1 MAKDDDTGTLS
12 EAERRRRSKEAASRL
27 PMRDEDWDAM
37 RGIRVVS
44 ILLKS
49 VAVILI
55 LVMITQIYFTLTD
68 PSGMQ
73 VTPGT
78 IMGEAVRLLAFAAFL
93 WGGADLAM
101 MLTRSH
107 HETRATRILM
117 QRQNNL
123 LSKIL
128 RGERK
133 MSKGPE

>member
-1 MAKDDDTGTLS
+1 MAKDDDTGTLT
-12 EAERRRRSKEAASRL
+12 EAERRKRNKEAAARL
-27 PMRDEDWDAM
+27 PMRDEDWDHM
-37 RGIRVVS
+37 RGIRIVAL
-44 ILLKS
+44 LLKS

-55 LVMITQIYFTLTD
+55 VVMIAQIYFTMTD
-68 PSGMQ
+68 PSGIA

-128 RGERK
+128 RGDRK
-133 MSKGPE
+133 MGKAPE

>member
-1 MAKDDDTGTLS
+1 MAKVEDTGTLS
-12 EAERRRRSKEAASRL
+12 EAERRTRAQAKVDKL
-27 PMRDEDWDAM
+27 PMRDEDWDPM
-37 RGIRVVS
+37 RGIRVVA

-49 VAVILI
+49 VSVILVI
-55 LVMITQIYFTLTD
+55 VMFAQIYFTLTD
-68 PSGMQ
+68 PSGMP

-93 WGGADLAM
+93 WGGADLAL

-123 LSKIL
+123 LGKIL
-128 RGERK
+128 RGDRK
-133 MSKGPE
+133 MGKPPE

>member
-12 EAERRRRSKEAASRL
+12 EAERRRRSKEAASGL

-55 LVMITQIYFTLTD
+55 LVMIMQIYFTLTD
-68 PSGMQ
+68 PSGMP

-133 MSKGPE
+133 MNKGPE

>member
-27 PMRDEDWDAM
+27 PMRDEDWDHM
-37 RGIRVVS
+37 RGIRIVA

-55 LVMITQIYFTLTD
+55 VVMLAQIYFTVTD
-68 PSGMQ
+68 PSGMP

-128 RGERK
+128 RSERK
-133 MSKGPE
+133 MGKDPE

>member
-27 PMRDEDWDAM
+27 SMRDEDWDAM

-68 PSGMQ
+68 PSGMP

-133 MSKGPE
+133 MNKGPE

>member
-1 MAKDDDTGTLS
+1 MANDDDTGTLS
-12 EAERRRRSKEAASRL
+12 EAERRRRTKQAASRL
-27 PMRDEDWDAM
+27 PMRDEDWDPV
-37 RGIRVVS
+37 RGIRMVA

-49 VAVILI
+49 VAVILL
-55 LVMITQIYFTLTD
+55 LVMLVQIYFALTD
-68 PSGMQ
+68 PSGMP

-93 WGGADLAM
+93 WGGADLAL

-107 HETRATRILM
+107 HETRATRILI

-128 RGERK
+128 RNDRRPGKDGE
-133 MSKGPE
+133 

>member
-1 MAKDDDTGTLS
+1 MAKDDGIGSMT
-12 EAERRRRSKEAASRL
+12 EEERRKRNKEAAARL
-27 PMRDEDWDAM
+27 PMRDEDWDHM
-37 RGIRVVS
+37 RGIRIVS
-44 ILLKS
+44 VLLKAVS
-49 VAVILI
+49 VILV
-55 LVMITQIYFTLTD
+55 LVMIAQIYFTMTD
-68 PSGMQ
+68 PSGMP

-93 WGGADLAM
+93 WGGADLAL

-128 RGERK
+128 RGEKK
-133 MSKGPE
+133 MGKGPE

>member
-1 MAKDDDTGTLS
+1 MAKDEDTGPVS
-12 EAERRRRSKEAASRL
+12 DAERRRRSKALAAQL
-27 PMRDEDWDAM
+27 PIRDEDWDPM
-37 RGIRVVS
+37 RGIRIVA
-44 ILLKS
+44 ILLKTVS
-49 VAVILI
+49 VILVV
-55 LVMITQIYFTLTD
+55 VMLAQIYFTLTD
-68 PSGMQ
+68 PSGLP

-93 WGGADLAM
+93 WGGADLAL

-128 RGERK
+128 RGEKK
-133 MSKGPE
+133 MEKTPE

>member
-1 MAKDDDTGTLS
+1 MAKDDDTGTMS
-12 EAERRRRSKEAASRL
+12 DAERRRRSKAISDKL
-27 PMRDEDWDAM
+27 PMRDEDWDPM
-37 RGIRVVS
+37 RGIRIVS

-49 VAVILI
+49 VAVILV
-55 LVMITQIYFTLTD
+55 LVMLMQIYFSLTD
-68 PSGMQ
+68 PSGMP

-93 WGGADLAM
+93 WGGADLAL

-133 MSKGPE
+133 LGKGPE

>member
-1 MAKDDDTGTLS
+1 MAKDDGTGTLT

-27 PMRDEDWDAM
+27 PMRDEDWDHM
-37 RGIRVVS
+37 RGIRVVA

-49 VAVILI
+49 VAVILL
-55 LVMITQIYFTLTD
+55 LVMLAQIYFTLTD
-68 PSGMQ
+68 PTGMP

-93 WGGADLAM
+93 WGAADLAL

-133 MSKGPE
+133 MGKGSE

>member
-44 ILLKS
+44 MLLKS

-55 LVMITQIYFTLTD
+55 LVMIMQIYFTLTD
-68 PSGMQ
+68 PSGMP

-133 MSKGPE
+133 MNKGPE

>member
-1 MAKDDDTGTLS
+1 
-12 EAERRRRSKEAASRL
+12 
-27 PMRDEDWDAM
+27 MRDEDWDPV
-37 RGIRVVS
+37 RGIRVVA

-49 VAVILI
+49 VAVILL
-55 LVMITQIYFTLTD
+55 LVMLLQIYFTLTD
-68 PSGMQ
+68 PSGMP

-93 WGGADLAM
+93 WGGADLAL

-128 RGERK
+128 RSERK
-133 MSKGPE
+133 LGKGAE

>member
-12 EAERRRRSKEAASRL
+12 EAERRRRGKEAASRL
-27 PMRDEDWDAM
+27 PMRDEDWDHM
-37 RGIRVVS
+37 RGISIVA

-55 LVMITQIYFTLTD
+55 IVMLAQIYFTVTD
-68 PSGMQ
+68 PSGMP

-128 RGERK
+128 RSERK
-133 MSKGPE
+133 VGKGPE

>member
-1 MAKDDDTGTLS
+1 MAKGDDTDTLS
-12 EAERRRRSKEAASRL
+12 EAERRRRTKEAASRL
-27 PMRDEDWDAM
+27 PMRDEDWDPV
-37 RGIRVVS
+37 RGIRVVA

-49 VAVILI
+49 VAVILL
-55 LVMITQIYFTLTD
+55 LVMVAQIYFTLTD
-68 PSGMQ
+68 PSGMP

-93 WGGADLAM
+93 WGGADLAL

-128 RGERK
+128 RSERK
-133 MSKGPE
+133 LGKGAE

>member
-55 LVMITQIYFTLTD
+55 LVMIMQIYFTLTD
-68 PSGMQ
+68 PSGMP

-133 MSKGPE
+133 INKGPE